1 MKLYNFGFGPYPQRV
16 NIYLAEKGLFDVQRV
31 MFKAP
36 TGKTDWPPAEIAA
49 ISQTG
54 SLPILLDEAGT
65 TITQSLAILEFLED
79 RYPATDMR
87 GSTAAARARTR
98 EIVSVFDEA
107 LDAFALW
114 ARYSNLGGHDKAA
127 YREVIKIGSDGYIQK
142 LQLAERMID
151 HTDFLAGDT
160 VTIADCV
167 AMALLHYTAS
177 FYDVPIPTCCPQLT
191 RWYERFATRPSAVC
205 HDYPATQLRIARG
218 LMEQSSVVFPG

>member
-31 MFKAP
+31 IFNAP
-36 TGKTDWPPAEIAA
+36 TGNTDWPPAEIAA

-54 SLPILLDEAGT
+54 SLPILVDDAGT
-65 TITQSLAILEFLED
+65 TVTQSLAILEFLED
-79 RYPATDMR
+79 RYPATDTR

-114 ARYSNLGGHDKAA
+114 ARYGSNLGGHDKAA

-142 LQLAERMID
+142 LQLAEGYFQVVRHD
-151 HTDFLAGDT
+151 HPGLAEPGD
-160 VTIADCV
+160 
-167 AMALLHYTAS
+167 
-177 FYDVPIPTCCPQLT
+177 
-191 RWYERFATRPSAVC
+191 
-205 HDYPATQLRIARG
+205 
-218 LMEQSSVVFPG
+218 QSL